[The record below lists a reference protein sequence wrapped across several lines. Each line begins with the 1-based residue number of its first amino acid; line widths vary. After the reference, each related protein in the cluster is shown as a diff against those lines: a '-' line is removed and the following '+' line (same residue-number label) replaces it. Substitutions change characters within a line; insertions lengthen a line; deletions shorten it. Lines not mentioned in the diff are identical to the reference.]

1 MSNTST
7 PHHLT
12 IEQLGAIQEYAALNG
27 ARWKMKLGLLW
38 QSGKD
43 TGLLRQLRNE
53 FGPAWLQKFKLAAH
67 TDTVVV
73 KLTESHSDFHDYDV
87 LGAPYNR
94 ICIGRAIENGGT
106 FNAYMDAG
114 RKIGLKWRSTVEES
128 LAQALNLKT
137 TQIIVRTSYELPFN
151 EAVALLGESKS
162 IHTFTGGSFWAGADM
177 DRETLIERM
186 HKAAALEISPVCNV
200 FEHYLAIIGYGDKTL
215 YVETQTGQAQKQ
227 AIKEKLGLS

>member
-1 MSNTST
+1 MSNTTT

-73 KLTESHSDFHDYDV
+73 KLTESHRDFHDYDV
-87 LGAPYNR
+87 IGAPFNR
-94 ICIGRAIENGGT
+94 VCVAREIASGAH
-106 FNAYMDAG
+106 FNAFMDAG
-114 RKIGLKWRSTVEES
+114 RKTRLKWHGSIEETMAKALS
-128 LAQALNLKT
+128 LKSN
-137 TQIIVRTSYELPFN
+137 QIIVRTSYELPFN

-200 FEHYLAIIGYGDKTL
+200 FEHYLAIIGYGQKTL
-215 YVETQTGQAQKQ
+215 YVETQTGQAQK
-227 AIKEKLGLS
+227 LGLS